1 MDFRSKRSSD
11 LAQVRLD
18 SSERGKARV
27 PREERTKVGWEVE
40 VISHQQAQM
49 LAMFEKGWGFKLFN
63 DRPGSWC
70 TYWSLI
76 RRKLICDRKT
86 VTHAGKPVC
95 IPKLSEMGKKE
106 LLKHRKKLC
115 TAT

>member
-1 MDFRSKRSSD
+1 MEK
-11 LAQVRLD
+11 VRLD
-18 SSERGKARV
+18 SSERGKTSV
-27 PREERTKVGWEVE
+27 PREERTQVGRENE
-40 VISHQQAQM
+40 VISHKQAQM

-70 TYWSLI
+70 TYWSLV

-106 LLKHRKKLC
+106 LQKHRKKLC